1 MKKII
6 LKCVCLLCAI
16 SLFSCTGNQAET
28 SDFESD
34 TAPAETVQDTT
45 SSDNNDV
52 AEWKRPTYEELVEI
66 MMREAKIVA
75 DFIRD
80 NDFIYGHAIINPAVN
95 WRTLDPKDAIKPE
108 ERIVA
113 CDRLVNW
120 VMFRSGFIDQDYYF
134 GIHLEDYFNEHGFQ
148 KVRSVNDLQAGDI
161 VFVNPDANGVPGH
174 VFICAG
180 KNLRY
185 DGGSDAR
192 INGSKGP
199 QPFNEP
205 VNNFVRAYRPSPD
218 YMPHPSMLEIYEPA
232 DESSA
237 KISEN
242 ATNIFESGEKEG
254 TLTISKSYEPGKE
267 YGQYEFHLNLTS
279 YSEVNDDSPW
289 KASFV
294 GARLPERRQNATEP
308 GGIFIALRG
317 ENEACLYVG
326 CGAKAKIWNE
336 PVASVK
342 LPENFKT
349 AHKIVV
355 VDTGD
360 VIKYYMY
367 TTSGEEI
374 LICTIRVSAE
384 YDQIVVRNSDNNII
398 YAGTAV
404 VNDSGYF
411 GVWSH
416 GAKTITSDIAIKAK

>member
-6 LKCVCLLCAI
+6 LKCVCLLCAM
-16 SLFSCTGNQAET
+16 SLFSCTGNQTET
-28 SDFESD
+28 SAPESD
-34 TAPAETVQDTT
+34 TASAETAQDTAA
-45 SSDNNDV
+45 SDNNDV

-66 MMREAKIVA
+66 MMREGKIVA

-108 ERIVA
+108 EKVVA

-120 VMFRSGFIDQDYYF
+120 VMFRAGFTDQDYYF
-134 GIHLEDYFNEHGFQ
+134 GINLEDYFNSHGFQ
-148 KVRSVNDLQAGDI
+148 KITSVRNLEAGDI
-161 VFVNPDANGVPGH
+161 VFVNPNDQGVPGH

-180 KNLRY
+180 KNKRF
-185 DGGSDAR
+185 DGGSDER

-199 QPFNEP
+199 QPFSEP
-205 VNNFVRAYRPSPD
+205 VNNFVYAYRPSPD

-232 DESSA
+232 DENAA
-237 KISEN
+237 KTDPN
-242 ATNIFESGEKEG
+242 AECIFEGNDKEG
-254 TLTISKSYEPGKE
+254 TLVISQSYEPQGE
-267 YGQYEFHLNLTS
+267 FSHYEFHLNLTS

-294 GARLPERRQNATEP
+294 GARLPERRKDATEP
-308 GGIFIALRG
+308 GGIFVAFRG
-317 ENEACLYVG
+317 ENEACLFVG
-326 CGAKAKIWNE
+326 GGSKARIWNE

-349 AHKIVV
+349 AHKVAV

-367 TTSGEEI
+367 TDAGEEY
-374 LICTIRVSAE
+374 LICTIRVYAK
-384 YDQIVVRNSDNNII
+384 YDQIVVRNNEGDII

-404 VNDSGYF
+404 VNDVGYF

-416 GAKTITSDIAIKAK
+416 GALTKTSDVKIYAI